1 MYLLIAFAPKDSAH
15 TKCLCGHFV
24 GSARIPDIKNKFGN
38 AWGAQWARLGNHM
51 GSPRQQQHGPLR
63 MCGVRRFSGNAVN
76 CLCIWVALH
85 HLCNGYGQQSPCA
98 YDIFAAI
105 YINYSAHMDLLGT
118 HLGASCD
125 MQTGLY

>member
-24 GSARIPDIKNKFGN
+24 GSARVPDIKNKV
-38 AWGAQWARLGNHM
+38 WKRLGCSV
-51 GSPRQQQHGPLR
+51 GAAWKPHGITKATATR
-63 MCGVRRFSGNAVN
+63 ATAHVWGRRFSGNAVN